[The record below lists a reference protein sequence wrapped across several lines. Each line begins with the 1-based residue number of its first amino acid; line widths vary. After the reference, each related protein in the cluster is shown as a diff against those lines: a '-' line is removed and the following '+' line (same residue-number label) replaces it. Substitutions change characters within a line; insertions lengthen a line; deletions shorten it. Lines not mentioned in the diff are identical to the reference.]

1 MTGFTIE
8 QAAER
13 EYRISGDLVF
23 ATAKEILAA
32 GEKLLENTSVV
43 TFDLEGVSHTDS
55 AGLAVLLEWMAI
67 GRGSG
72 ADIRYRNLP
81 ESMLEIARMS
91 NALSLLGRDA
101 D

>member
-13 EYRISGDLVF
+13 EYRIGGDLVF